1 MAGFEADRRE
11 YRFYCWG
18 PSKSPMEM
26 TPNEQHNWNAHLQTP
41 VIFNHHE
48 PITVNSSTI
57 RRIDMNPILSTPNAA
72 SNNERVLILTPL
84 RDAARYL
91 EKHFDLLSQLT
102 YPHKL
107 IDLGFLVGDSS
118 DDTLAVLASEV
129 KRIQDRHDSVS
140 FNDIVIVEKDF
151 GAGEIAAMTVEERHS
166 FEAQG
171 PRRKAMGKARNYL
184 LSAALKPEHSW
195 VYWRDV
201 DIVESAPEILEDFI
215 AHDKDV
221 LVPNV
226 WFHKW
231 EDQNGEKV
239 HIDAR
244 FDYNSWVE
252 SEQGLKLAASL
263 PKDTVLA
270 EGYKQMKTGRRYMA
284 LEGDKTA
291 NKDEEM
297 ELDGIG
303 GVNIVVKADVHKSGE
318 YSSLSFCS
326 ALSFCS
332 DRTSGLCLN
341 FCRRSKWTGLTKNQA
356 STSHAT
362 PSKTKPRPRA
372 SRKWLSVLDTKLLDF
387 QTTLSGTLIPRR
399 SLETHKRFSAQKV
412 R

>member
-1 MAGFEADRRE
+1 
-11 YRFYCWG
+11 
-18 PSKSPMEM
+18 MEM
-26 TPNEQHNWNAHLQTP
+26 TQNEHHNWNAHLQTP

-48 PITVNSSTI
+48 PIVVNSTTI
-57 RRIDMNPILSTPNAA
+57 RRIDMNPIVSTTNAA
-72 SNNERVLILTPL
+72 SNGERVLILTPL

-118 DDTLAVLASEV
+118 DDTLAVLAAEV
-129 KRIQDRHDSVS
+129 KRIQDRKDSVS

-184 LSAALKPEHSW
+184 LSAAMKPEHSW

-231 EDQNGEKV
+231 EVQNGEKV
-239 HIDAR
+239 RIDAR

-252 SEQGLKLAASL
+252 SEQGLKLVASL
-263 PKDTVLA
+263 PKDIILA
-270 EGYKQMKTGRRYMA
+270 EGMFILLFYFAIEGLTFLGYKQMKTGRRYMA
-284 LEGDKTA
+284 LEGDKAA
-291 NKDEEM
+291 NKDEELP
-297 ELDGIG
+297 LDGIG
-303 GVNIVVKADVHKSGE
+303 GVNIVVKADVHKSGK
-318 YSSLSFCS
+318 SI
-326 ALSFCS
+326 
-332 DRTSGLCLN
+332 T
-341 FCRRSKWTGLTKNQA
+341 
-356 STSHAT
+356 
-362 PSKTKPRPRA
+362 
-372 SRKWLSVLDTKLLDF
+372 
-387 QTTLSGTLIPRR
+387 
-399 SLETHKRFSAQKV
+399 
-412 R
+412 

>member
-1 MAGFEADRRE
+1 
-11 YRFYCWG
+11 
-18 PSKSPMEM
+18 MEM
-26 TPNEQHNWNAHLQTP
+26 SQNEQHSWNAHLQTP
-41 VIFNHHE
+41 VLFNHHE
-48 PITVNSSTI
+48 PIVVNSSTI
-57 RRIDMNPILSTPNAA
+57 RRINMNPITSTTNAA
-72 SNNERVLILTPL
+72 SNGERVLILTPL

-107 IDLGFLVGDSS
+107 IDLGFLVGDSG
-118 DDTLAVLASEV
+118 DDTLAVLAAEV
-129 KRIQDRHDSVS
+129 KRIQDRKDSVS

-184 LSAALKPEHSW
+184 LSAAMKPEHSW

-270 EGYKQMKTGRRYMA
+270 EGYKQVKTGRRYMA

-291 NKDEEM
+291 DKDEELP
-297 ELDGIG
+297 LDGIG
-303 GVNIVVKADVHKSGE
+303 GVNIVVKADVHKSGKH
-318 YSSLSFCS
+318 SLF
-326 ALSFCS
+326 
-332 DRTSGLCLN
+332 
-341 FCRRSKWTGLTKNQA
+341 LT
-356 STSHAT
+356 
-362 PSKTKPRPRA
+362 TKI
-372 SRKWLSVLDTKLLDF
+372 TYLL
-387 QTTLSGTLIPRR
+387 TRNR
-399 SLETHKRFSAQKV
+399 H
-412 R
+412 